1 MLERSDLRADA
12 LPSDLLQSTQPWVA
26 RGLVRHWPLVQA
38 AQRSDHAF
46 CEYLRGFGANSQV
59 GLWRGAPDIDGR
71 FFYNDDFTGFNFR
84 REMGGFGNLLDE
96 LLALAQDTAPVAT
109 PVTAQNT
116 APNTQPPALYLGST
130 ELDGAFPG
138 LSQNNRLDLGAREP
152 LASLWL
158 GNRGRVAAHFDLP
171 DNIACVVA
179 GRRRF
184 TLFAPEQVGNLYVGP
199 LDLTPAG
206 QPISLVDIAKPDLQR
221 FPRFADALA
230 QAHTAELMPGDAIFI
245 PSQWWHTVQALDAV
259 NGLVNFW
266 WRQSPAFMDSPMNTL
281 MLALMSL
288 RDLPPAQ
295 RQAWKLLF
303 DHYVFEA
310 HAGTAAHVPAHAQ
323 GVLAPLTQDKAR
335 QLRAVLLNRLNR

>member
-12 LPSDLLQSTQPWVA
+12 LPKELLQSTQPWLA

-38 AQRSDHAF
+38 ARQSDRAF
-46 CEYLRGFGANSQV
+46 CDYLRGFGADSKV
-59 GLWRGAPDIDGR
+59 GLWRGAPEIEGR

-84 REMGGFGNLLDE
+84 RESSHFGTMLDE
-96 LLALAQDTAPVAT
+96 LVALAQDSK
-109 PVTAQNT
+109 
-116 APNTQPPALYLGST
+116 PPALYLGST
-130 ELDGAFPG
+130 ELDGSFPG
-138 LSQNNRLDLGAREP
+138 LRQCNNLGLSEFDP
-152 LASLWL
+152 LVSLWL

-184 TLFAPEQVGNLYVGP
+184 TLFPPEQVANLYVGP

-206 QPISLVDIAKPDLQR
+206 QPISLVDIAQPDLQR
-221 FPRFADALA
+221 FPRFAQALVHA
-230 QAHTAELMPGDAIFI
+230 QTVELMPGDALFI

-259 NGLVNFW
+259 NALVNFW
-266 WRQSPAFMDSPMNTL
+266 WRQSPAYMDSPMNTL
-281 MLALMSL
+281 MLALLTL

-295 RQAWKLLF
+295 RQAWQALF

-310 HAGTAAHVPAHAQ
+310 EAGAAAHIPAHAQ
-323 GVLAPLTQDKAR
+323 GVLGPITQDRAR